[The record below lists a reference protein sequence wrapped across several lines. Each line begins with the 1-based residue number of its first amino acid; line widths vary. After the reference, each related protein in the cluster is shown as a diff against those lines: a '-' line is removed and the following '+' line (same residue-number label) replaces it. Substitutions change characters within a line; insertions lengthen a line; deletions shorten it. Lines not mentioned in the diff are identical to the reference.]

1 MISRYNVISMSTVL
15 LGKPIAFGR
24 TAEIYA
30 WGEGQILKLFQDQFS
45 VGQVEYEARIAAIVH
60 AAGLPIPAVGEV
72 VEING
77 RAGLIY
83 ERVAGV
89 SMLETFKAKPG
100 RFFQF
105 ARLLAELQA
114 EMHTCRV
121 PELPSLRQRL
131 EKKIREAETLPSDMR
146 RAILATLDRL
156 PDDDCLCHGDFHP
169 DNVLLTARGPII
181 IDWTDA
187 TCGSPLADVARTSL
201 LLRVG
206 ALPSGP
212 SALWLLSVGRRWFRL
227 AYLKRYFQLR
237 PGDPRQLSAWQPVI
251 AAARLKEKIP
261 GEQEQLLALIKEIAV
276 I

>member
-1 MISRYNVISMSTVL
+1 
-15 LGKPIAFGR
+15 
-24 TAEIYA
+24 
-30 WGEGQILKLFQDQFS
+30 
-45 VGQVEYEARIAAIVH
+45 
-60 AAGLPIPAVGEV
+60 
-72 VEING
+72 
-77 RAGLIY
+77 
-83 ERVAGV
+83 
-89 SMLETFKAKPG
+89 MLETFKAKPG
-100 RFFQF
+100 RFFRF

-114 EMHTCRV
+114 ELHTCRV

-131 EKKIREAETLPSDMR
+131 EKKIRETEMLPSDVR
-146 RAILATLDRL
+146 RAILATLDKL

-187 TCGSPLADVARTSL
+187 TRGSPLADVARTSL

-206 ALPSGP
+206 ALPPGP
-212 SALWLLSVGRRWFRL
+212 SALWLLRVGRRWFHL

-261 GEQEQLLALIKEIAV
+261 GEQEQLFALIKGIAV